1 MGLKL
6 LLRFGILVPHQS
18 KSIAANNFKDI
29 PRLHRDNA
37 MARKFLITFGLNRSN
52 LTLTQQICF
61 STLAT
66 SIAIGTKSQRPPFM
80 MINVQ

>member
-18 KSIAANNFKDI
+18 KSIAANNFKNI
-29 PRLHRDNA
+29 PRLHREKA
-37 MARKFLITFGLNRSN
+37 MARKYRITFGLNRSK
-52 LTLTQQICF
+52 ICF

-66 SIAIGTKSQRPPFM
+66 NIAIGTKSQRPPFM